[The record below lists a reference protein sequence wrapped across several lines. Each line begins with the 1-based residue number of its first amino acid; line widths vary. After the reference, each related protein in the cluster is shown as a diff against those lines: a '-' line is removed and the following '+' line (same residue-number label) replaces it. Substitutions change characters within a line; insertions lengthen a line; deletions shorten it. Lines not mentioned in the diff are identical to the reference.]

1 MFQKFGKTIKLFL
14 LDADPDGRMICELS
28 NWTGKAYRIPRGKVK
43 DCTDREE
50 LKSTAVYLLFGKA
63 ESSTS
68 KPKVYIGEAENAYSR
83 LVQHVSEKEF
93 WNESVVFI
101 SKDENLNKAHI
112 KYLESRLYE
121 IAHSASRYG
130 IQNGNT
136 PTKASISEAD
146 QAEMEE
152 FIEYIKMLI
161 NTMGFKVFEPII
173 KEDEANIESEELFI
187 KAARGANAIGKRVSD
202 GFVVLKDSEIA
213 VGTVPSFPKGFKT
226 LRGELL
232 ENNLVKEHNGK
243 LKFDSDYLFSSPSA
257 AAAVIMGRSAN
268 GLIEWKDKSGRNL
281 KSIEAHEIQKANKA
295 NATDEKSRVADSR
308 RCAHKGLNNRIVSS
322 W

>member
-1 MFQKFGKTIKLFL
+1 MFQKYGKTIKLFL

-43 DCTDREE
+43 DCSDRDE

-68 KPKVYIGEAENAYSR
+68 KPKVYIGEAENAYTR

-121 IAHSASRYG
+121 IANSASRYEV
-130 IQNGNT
+130 QNGNT
-136 PTKASISEAD
+136 PTKSSISEAD

-152 FIEYIKMLI
+152 FIEYVKMLI
-161 NTMGFKVFEPII
+161 NTMGFKVFEPIL
-173 KEDEANIESEELFI
+173 KKDTENIESEELFI
-187 KAARGANAIGKRVSD
+187 KGARGANAVGKRVTD
-202 GFVVLKDSEIA
+202 GFVVFKESEIA
-213 VGTVPSFPKGFKT
+213 LDTVPSFPKGFNT
-226 LRGELL
+226 LRAELL
-232 ENNLVKEHNGK
+232 EGEVIKNHDDK
-243 LKFDSDYLFSSPSA
+243 LMFESDYLFSSPSA
-257 AAAVIMGRSAN
+257 AAAVVMGRSAN
-268 GLIEWKDKSGRNL
+268 GLIEWKDKSGRDL

-295 NATDEKSRVADSR
+295 NAADAKSRAADYIM
-308 RCAHKGLNNRIVSS
+308 RINENHI
-322 W
+322 

>member
-43 DCTDREE
+43 DCSDRSE
-50 LKSTAVYLLFGKA
+50 LKTTAVYLLFGKA

-121 IAHSASRYG
+121 IAFSANRYE

-136 PTKASISEAD
+136 PTKSSISEAD

-152 FIEYIKMLI
+152 FIEYIRMLI
-161 NTMGFKVFEPII
+161 NTMGFKVFEPIV
-173 KEDEANIESEELFI
+173 KTDTTNAKSEELLI
-187 KAARGANAIGKRVSD
+187 KAARGANARGKRVSD
-202 GFVVLKDSEIA
+202 GFVVFKGSKIA
-213 VGTVPSFPKGFKT
+213 IDTVPSFPKGFNT
-226 LRGELL
+226 LREELL
-232 ENNLVKEHNGK
+232 GSELIKGHNGK
-243 LKFDSDYLFSSPSA
+243 LTFEADYLFSSPSA
-257 AAAVIMGRSAN
+257 AAAVVMGRSAN
-268 GLIEWKDKSGRNL
+268 GLIEWKDKSGRDL
-281 KSIEAHEIQKANKA
+281 KSIETQEIQKANTANVSNKKA
-295 NATDEKSRVADSR
+295 AP
-308 RCAHKGLNNRIVSS
+308 LI
-322 W
+322 